1 MRMKIKG
8 LFCALIC
15 TGIAIATPSVSRAQQ
30 YEAVPVTISKEK
42 LKVDG
47 VVCYSHIVRERQTLY
62 SICKA
67 YQVTPEDIYKYNPA
81 VKENGLKKN
90 TILIIPSVSKKEEA
104 SDPKEQKPV
113 GVGPVKEEQLK
124 EEEVKEEE
132 VARQEERPAVIEK
145 PSAGQESG
153 KAEKKG
159 RKRKVHTVKWYE
171 DIEDIAQKYGV
182 SAEAIMEVNS
192 LKDRKLTTRQKI
204 QIPFQEEDSLLAEQ
218 YKTNGEGI
226 VQIEEPQPG
235 EAGIYEEDANSREE
249 DRRYLFDFR
258 KSETDLALLL
268 PLKADGQ
275 AASRNNMDFYS
286 GVLIAVRDLGNEGI
300 NVNLKVIDT
309 AIEGKS
315 SDIIDTTSCD
325 IVIGPVSYNDMNVFI
340 GGIPSWIPVISPL
353 DPKVEALAGQYSN
366 LIQAPTSHQTQ
377 YFELAKWMKEELAE
391 EDRIIIITEKGYKES
406 SVNKM
411 LTAAV
416 DSLGMAWNSF
426 SYSIL
431 EGRDILEPLT
441 ALMTDSATNRFIVA
455 SESEAFVNDVVR
467 NLNLLIHNKFEVVLY
482 APAKIRSFETIEVEN
497 LHNTHLHV
505 CHSYSI
511 DYDDAKVRNFLLEY
525 RALFNAEPSQYAFQ
539 GYDIARWCIEMHSK
553 YGRRWTENLDRHD
566 KDMLQSYFKFRKMEG
581 GGWENEGVR
590 RILYENGWKVSQQSV
605 R

>member
-15 TGIAIATPSVSRAQQ
+15 TGIAIATPSLSRSQQ

-104 SDPKEQKPV
+104 SDPKEQNPV
-113 GVGPVKEEQLK
+113 IAEPVKEEPI
-124 EEEVKEEE
+124 
-132 VARQEERPAVIEK
+132 ANMEERPAVIEK
-145 PSAGQESG
+145 PSVGQESG

-275 AASRNNMDFYS
+275 AASRNNMDF
-286 GVLIAVRDLGNEGI
+286 
-300 NVNLKVIDT
+300 
-309 AIEGKS
+309 
-315 SDIIDTTSCD
+315 
-325 IVIGPVSYNDMNVFI
+325 
-340 GGIPSWIPVISPL
+340 
-353 DPKVEALAGQYSN
+353 
-366 LIQAPTSHQTQ
+366 
-377 YFELAKWMKEELAE
+377 
-391 EDRIIIITEKGYKES
+391 
-406 SVNKM
+406 
-411 LTAAV
+411 
-416 DSLGMAWNSF
+416 
-426 SYSIL
+426 
-431 EGRDILEPLT
+431 
-441 ALMTDSATNRFIVA
+441 
-455 SESEAFVNDVVR
+455 
-467 NLNLLIHNKFEVVLY
+467 
-482 APAKIRSFETIEVEN
+482 
-497 LHNTHLHV
+497 
-505 CHSYSI
+505 
-511 DYDDAKVRNFLLEY
+511 
-525 RALFNAEPSQYAFQ
+525 
-539 GYDIARWCIEMHSK
+539 
-553 YGRRWTENLDRHD
+553 
-566 KDMLQSYFKFRKMEG
+566 
-581 GGWENEGVR
+581 
-590 RILYENGWKVSQQSV
+590 
-605 R
+605 

>member
-15 TGIAIATPSVSRAQQ
+15 TGIAIATPSLSRAQQ

-124 EEEVKEEE
+124 EEEVKEEP
-132 VARQEERPAVIEK
+132 VARQEDRPAVIEK

-268 PLKADGQ
+268 PLKQ
-275 AASRNNMDFYS
+275 AQHHLQQQVK
-286 GVLIAVRDLGNEGI
+286 VL
-300 NVNLKVIDT
+300 KT
-309 AIEGKS
+309 
-315 SDIIDTTSCD
+315 
-325 IVIGPVSYNDMNVFI
+325 
-340 GGIPSWIPVISPL
+340 
-353 DPKVEALAGQYSN
+353 
-366 LIQAPTSHQTQ
+366 
-377 YFELAKWMKEELAE
+377 
-391 EDRIIIITEKGYKES
+391 
-406 SVNKM
+406 
-411 LTAAV
+411 
-416 DSLGMAWNSF
+416 F
-426 SYSIL
+426 S
-431 EGRDILEPLT
+431 
-441 ALMTDSATNRFIVA
+441 
-455 SESEAFVNDVVR
+455 
-467 NLNLLIHNKFEVVLY
+467 
-482 APAKIRSFETIEVEN
+482 
-497 LHNTHLHV
+497 
-505 CHSYSI
+505 
-511 DYDDAKVRNFLLEY
+511 
-525 RALFNAEPSQYAFQ
+525 
-539 GYDIARWCIEMHSK
+539 
-553 YGRRWTENLDRHD
+553 
-566 KDMLQSYFKFRKMEG
+566 
-581 GGWENEGVR
+581 
-590 RILYENGWKVSQQSV
+590 
-605 R
+605 